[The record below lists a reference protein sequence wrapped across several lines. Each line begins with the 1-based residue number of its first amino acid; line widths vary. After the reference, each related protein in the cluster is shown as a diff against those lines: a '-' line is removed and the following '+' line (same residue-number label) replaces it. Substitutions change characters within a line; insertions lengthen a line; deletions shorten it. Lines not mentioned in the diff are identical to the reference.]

1 MIRLVSKHNRHN
13 SCVRRNHFKDGVRS
27 DSRVRDGISTEIFPP
42 KKKILVRRD
51 PPKRTF
57 GDPEHAIPIIV
68 ILYRLITKFN
78 Q

>member
-1 MIRLVSKHNRHN
+1 MCAKKSFKGWRQ
-13 SCVRRNHFKDGVRS
+13 VRFSGQRWNIDRN
-27 DSRVRDGISTEIFPP
+27 IST